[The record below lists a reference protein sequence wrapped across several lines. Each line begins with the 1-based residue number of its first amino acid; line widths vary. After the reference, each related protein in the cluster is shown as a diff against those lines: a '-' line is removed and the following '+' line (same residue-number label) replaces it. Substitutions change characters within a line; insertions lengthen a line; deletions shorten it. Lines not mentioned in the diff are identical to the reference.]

1 MRKTIRLTEA
11 DLSRLIRRIIREGG
25 ESDILMCV
33 SNAAGLD
40 MSDLLELSPCAA
52 LQEDPTNTN
61 NIQKCMA
68 VVLPMAMKK
77 ININILDPQGTAKK
91 IVDLTA
97 KISAC
102 ATKGAAME
110 SRRMR

>member
-11 DLSRLIRRIIREGG
+11 DLSRLIRRIIRESG
-25 ESDILMCV
+25 ESDILICV
-33 SNAAGLD
+33 STAAGLD

-68 VVLPMAMKK
+68 VVIPMAIKK
-77 ININILDPQGTAKK
+77 ININPFDLPGTTKK

-102 ATKGAAME
+102 ATKGGTME